1 MRYPYII
8 PGHQYQE
15 QSNLASLPFVK
26 SQSQDEPLDLK
37 ELIKYCLMPVP
48 PSSLGTPYG
57 SFSMTNKATILH
69 YLLEDT
75 IPEDLPYPKDE
86 LFIQD
91 GMELLHILVNH
102 PLICCEIC
110 LQVLDQMVAK
120 KIYLFSADS
129 YHLETL
135 KVQERLRYGNSEKI
149 IQADQ
154 RPGSH
159 TTSKCSLQMM
169 TQEAALPAPTRMEWS
184 TSSFKFGKNQDGSAG
199 SGWESP

>member
-1 MRYPYII
+1 MCYPYII

-57 SFSMTNKATILH
+57 FFSMTNKATILH

-75 IPEDLPYPKDE
+75 TPEDLPYPKDE

-120 KIYLFSADS
+120 KIYLFSTDS
-129 YHLETL
+129 YHLKTL
-135 KVQERLRYGNSEKI
+135 KVQKSLRYGNSEKI
-149 IQADQ
+149 IQAGPATRKSYDFKMFLANDDTRSSSASSYEYGVVNKQ
-154 RPGSH
+154 
-159 TTSKCSLQMM
+159 LQVWKEPRW
-169 TQEAALPAPTRMEWS
+169 QCW
-184 TSSFKFGKNQDGSAG
+184 
-199 SGWESP
+199 